1 MTMLPYVIS
10 AGRKCCP
17 SKCKLTLVRQ
27 IVMMGWAKC
36 FMHTDTA
43 IEPVCAVHC
52 FTAMVSLPTA
62 LYIMYVHKATARQQ
76 PCSQQRC
83 MLYICIGVVGQE
95 LCEATAPYNLFWP
108 TGFIGSVGVAGA
120 PTTPPPRLPHPP
132 HLRTR
137 QLQRSSMSVI
147 GEA

>member
-1 MTMLPYVIS
+1 
-10 AGRKCCP
+10 
-17 SKCKLTLVRQ
+17 
-27 IVMMGWAKC
+27 MGWVKR
-36 FMHTDTA
+36 FTHTDTA
-43 IEPVCAVHC
+43 IEPVCAVHY
-52 FTAMVSLPTA
+52 FTAMVSYRKA

-108 TGFIGSVGVAGA
+108 TGFLGSVGVAGA
-120 PTTPPPRLPHPP
+120 LPDLPTLPTSAPCNCKV
-132 HLRTR
+132 
-137 QLQRSSMSVI
+137 SSMSVI